1 MRITITALL
10 LLGLGSANAHADSQR
25 PSTVTNLQA
34 STVSSSSIRLNWNTP
49 WDDVGVDGYNIYRN
63 NRYFKTVFNTTN
75 YIDQDVSANTRY
87 EYQVVAFDRAR
98 NYSQMS
104 SGSAA
109 STGNSAG
116 SSSTQQPAEPSTDGT
131 PAAPTGLRAEP
142 QSSDSLKLFWSAPA
156 GTVSGYNIYRDGGYH
171 STIKGRTDYS
181 AYSLSQGRDYRWQ
194 VVAFNGNRYSVKSRE
209 IVASTSSGSTSV
221 AAVAAAPPPQQQSA
235 SSNIPGGYRQIFSE
249 EFQSRSLNGSKW
261 QSRYRWG
268 PWWTINN
275 EQQFYVDRLNDP
287 DFGHS
292 PFEFDGEHL
301 TITASRTPSHLR
313 GKANNKD
320 YLSGALTT
328 YGKFKMRYGY
338 VEMRARLPKGKGL
351 WPAFWL
357 LHNQEGGK
365 RPEIDVVEMLG
376 DTSNKVYQTYHYYD
390 NWSLRSTPSYQYW
403 GSDFSQDF
411 HTFGMKWEPG
421 RITWYVDGKA
431 THSFSDGNVA
441 DEDMYLLVNL
451 AVGGSWP
458 GSPDGSTSF
467 PARLTID
474 YIRAYSPD

>member
-1 MRITITALL
+1 MRITISALL
-10 LLGLGSANAHADSQR
+10 LLGLGSTNVHADSQR

-34 STVSSSSIRLNWNTP
+34 STISSSSIRLNWNAA

-63 NRYFKTVFNTTN
+63 NSYFKTVFNATN
-75 YIDQDVSANTRY
+75 YIDQDVSANSRY
-87 EYQVVAFDRAR
+87 EYKVVAFDQAR

-104 SGSAA
+104 ASSAA
-109 STGNSAG
+109 STGDAV
-116 SSSTQQPAEPSTDGT
+116 SSSTQRSVEPSSDGT
-131 PAAPTGLRAEP
+131 PAAPTELRAEP
-142 QSSDSLKLFWSAPA
+142 QSPDSLKLYWSAPA

-171 STIKGRTDYS
+171 STIKGRTDYT
-181 AYSLSQGRDYRWQ
+181 AYSLSQGQDYRWQ
-194 VVAFNGNRYSVKSRE
+194 VVAFNGNRYSAKSSE
-209 IVASTSSGSTSV
+209 IIASTSGGSSSA
-221 AAVAAAPPPQQQSA
+221 AAVTAAPPPQQQST
-235 SSNIPGGYRQIFSE
+235 SSGIPDGYRQVFSE

-268 PWWTINN
+268 PWWTINS
-275 EQQFYVDRLNDP
+275 EQQFYVDSLNEP

-292 PFEFDGEHL
+292 PFEFDGENL
-301 TITASRTPSHLR
+301 TITATRTPSHLL
-313 GKANNKD
+313 GKANNKE

-390 NWSLRSTPSYQYW
+390 NWSLRSTPSYQHW
-403 GSDFSQDF
+403 GSDFSQNF

-431 THSFSDGNVA
+431 TNSFSDGNVA
-441 DEDMYLLVNL
+441 AEDMYLLVNL

-458 GSPDGSTSF
+458 GSPNGNTSF
-467 PARLTID
+467 PARLSID